1 VTRFR
6 RLAVVTIA
14 ANFVLIAV
22 GGLVRAT
29 DSGLGCPDWPRCF
42 GQLVPPAEFHAW
54 IEHSHRLV
62 ASVVMV
68 LVALLVVAAFRTRQP
83 PAVRRASIAALV
95 MVLAQAIIGAFVVW
109 WKLEAESVTLH
120 LATALALVALLIFI
134 AFRSRWPARPRAGR
148 DRRLV
153 RLVAA
158 GAGLTYL
165 QMPVGSTVTGYDAG
179 LAYPLQVLWPD
190 LGPSVARI
198 QLAHRT
204 LAVVVGL
211 LVVATW
217 LAARRSSRALGRA
230 GLPAHPTVTRLAGY
244 AAGLVAIQIGL
255 GLANVANRL
264 SALTVVPHLAVGSL
278 LWGTMFALLL
288 HADRFAGPAERD
300 PAGPEPAPA
309 RSARQSATAYF
320 LLTKPRIIELL
331 LVTTVPTM
339 FIAARGVPSPWLV
352 AATLFGGALS
362 AASANV
368 INCYLDRDIDA
379 LMRRTARRPLPAHR
393 VDPADALRFG
403 LVLGVAGFVWLWAT
417 VNPLSA
423 ALATAAILYYVFVYT
438 IGLKRRSTQN
448 IVIGGAAGAVPVL
461 VGWSAVTGRVD
472 LPALVLFA
480 IIFYWT
486 PPHFWALSLR
496 FKDDYAAAGVPML
509 PVVRG
514 AKETSTQILYYTVLL
529 VAVTLLL
536 YPAGRMGAVY
546 LAASVALGGAF
557 IWRALELRRDLT
569 GKRAIR
575 LFSFSNQYLAL
586 LFGAMALDAVMRGG
600 P

>member
-1 VTRFR
+1 MSRFR

-14 ANFVLIAV
+14 ATFLLIAV
-22 GGLVRAT
+22 VGLVRAT

-42 GQLVPPAEFHAW
+42 GRLVPPAELHAW
-54 IEHSHRLV
+54 IEHSHRLI

-68 LVALLVVAAFRTRQP
+68 LVALLVVAAYRTRQER
-83 PAVRRASIAALV
+83 AVRRASVAALA
-95 MVLAQAIIGAFVVW
+95 MVLAQAMIGAFVVW
-109 WKLEAESVTLH
+109 WKLRADSVTLH
-120 LATALALVALLIFI
+120 LATALALVALLIYI
-134 AFRSRWPARPRAGR
+134 DFRARHPGGGPGGP
-148 DRRLV
+148 DRRFV

-158 GAGLTYL
+158 GTALTYL
-165 QMPVGSTVTGYDAG
+165 QMLVGSTVTGHDAG
-179 LAYPLQVLWPD
+179 LAYPLNLLWPD
-190 LGPSVARI
+190 LGPGVARI
-198 QLAHRT
+198 QLAHRA
-204 LAVVVGL
+204 LAVLVGV
-211 LVVATW
+211 LVVAIW
-217 LAARRSSRALGRA
+217 LAARRSGRELA
-230 GLPAHPTVTRLAGY
+230 KASLRAHPTVSRLAGY

-264 SALTVVPHLAVGSL
+264 SALTVVPHLTVGSV

-288 HADRFAGPAERD
+288 HADRFAGTAERD
-300 PAGPEPAPA
+300 PAEPLPAPA
-309 RSARQSATAYF
+309 RSARQTTTAYF

-352 AATLFGGALS
+352 AATLVGGALS

-393 VDPADALRFG
+393 IDPADALRFG

-417 VNPLSA
+417 VNLLSA
-423 ALATAAILYYVFVYT
+423 ALATAAILFYVFVYT
-438 IGLKRRSTQN
+438 LGLKRRSTQN

-496 FKDDYAAAGVPML
+496 FRDDYAAAGVPML

-536 YPAGRMGAVY
+536 YPAGRMGALY
-546 LAASVALGGAF
+546 LAAAVALGGAF

-569 GKRAIR
+569 GNRAIR

-586 LFGAMALDAVMRGG
+586 LFCAMALDAVVRGG
-600 P
+600 A